1 MPDKAELPEGLG
13 REKFR
18 ALVARAQKQK
28 PVSTAVVHPCDDV
41 SLRGAIEAAQLR
53 LIVPILV
60 GPTVRI
66 RETARQAGL
75 DLQRFADLCL
85 DISGEKTQA
94 HMAASRTL
102 LNRLGGHG
110 FPTFALQS
118 GADRFAVLDVGPFLG
133 DAAAWQESLARA
145 VAQAGGRIE
154 AGRPDSAGGPVCD
167 AQGCALPARG

>member
-1 MPDKAELPEGLG
+1 MTARGIVFAVACAAAAYGQGMATRNVKPAA
-13 REKFR
+13 REKASNR
-18 ALVARAQKQK
+18 
-28 PVSTAVVHPCDDV
+28 PWPS
-41 SLRGAIEAAQLR
+41 QLTN
-53 LIVPILV
+53 I
-60 GPTVRI
+60 
-66 RETARQAGL
+66 ARQAGL